1 MQLTVGVTPPKV
13 EEGRDLPSRGGF
25 FFPATF
31 IYMECCWRDDV
42 ELFVLNKYIKE

>member
-1 MQLTVGVTPPKV
+1 MQLTVGVNPPKV
-13 EEGRDLPSRGGF
+13 EEGREGGF